1 MSRASN
7 GIANANL
14 SLGNDDSAIQYLN
27 KALEYAREADSKL
40 TESRSLNDLGHIH
53 RRKGDI
59 ETALK
64 FYTQSLEMRRE
75 LDYLQ
80 GITTSL
86 MDIGSLKTELK
97 HFDEAEASIKEALEP
112 STRIKA
118 KVKISRAYLLLHELY
133 HAQQNYQ
140 SALDYFVKHHKIDKK
155 IFQDESTKQLSTLK
169 DAHQAETIR
178 KEAEIN
184 RLKNIELKEKNT
196 ELEQTLKRLSA
207 AQAQLIQSGK
217 TSALGKLVAGIVHEF
232 NTPTGVIN
240 SSIDVLDRALK
251 KLPNIINESLKS
263 KSNLSHN
270 GLSKVLAVIEQNSNT
285 NRIATKRI
293 IEIIKNLKNFTR
305 LDEAAVQYINI
316 EDSLD
321 TVVELLKMDTP
332 NNVSFV
338 KEYGGVPR
346 IKCMAADINQVF
358 MNLLTNALHELKEG
372 GKIVIKT
379 QLQSRQIS
387 ISITDNGKGIQ
398 PENIETLFEPGFTE
412 KGSRVQMRS
421 GLYTSSNIIN
431 NHQGTIEVYSIIN
444 QETTFVVT
452 LPLKG
457 LVKESLLN

>member
-1 MSRASN
+1 
-7 GIANANL
+7 
-14 SLGNDDSAIQYLN
+14 
-27 KALEYAREADSKL
+27 
-40 TESRSLNDLGHIH
+40 
-53 RRKGDI
+53 
-59 ETALK
+59 
-64 FYTQSLEMRRE
+64 
-75 LDYLQ
+75 
-80 GITTSL
+80 
-86 MDIGSLKTELK
+86 
-97 HFDEAEASIKEALEP
+97 
-112 STRIKA
+112 
-118 KVKISRAYLLLHELY
+118 
-133 HAQQNYQ
+133 
-140 SALDYFVKHHKIDKK
+140 
-155 IFQDESTKQLSTLK
+155 
-169 DAHQAETIR
+169 
-178 KEAEIN
+178 
-184 RLKNIELKEKNT
+184 
-196 ELEQTLKRLSA
+196 
-207 AQAQLIQSGK
+207 
-217 TSALGKLVAGIVHEF
+217 LVAGIVHEF

-398 PENIETLFEPGFTE
+398 PENIEPLFEPGFTE

-431 NHQGTIEVYSIIN
+431 NHQGAIEVYSIIN